1 LTKQAKSLRW
11 QKRKKQ
17 NKNASQD
24 IISILTIEFPK
35 SKRGKARKGRYIPL
49 FLFNIVPMFN

>member
-1 LTKQAKSLRW
+1 MAK
-11 QKRKKQ
+11 KKIT

-35 SKRGKARKGRYIPL
+35 SKRGKARKGRYLPL
-49 FLFNIVPMFN
+49 FLFDIVPMFN